1 MQDRVEFLPGLME
14 FVNMSLI
21 PVNYFMNHIENEEIL
36 KSHCQSNIHLNTNH
50 YNLLVK
56 MFNECNNN
64 LGVLYD
70 ALKMYTFNFYSGCQ
84 MPFNQVNNYYC
95 CVYF

>member
-1 MQDRVEFLPGLME
+1 MKNRIEFLPGLME

-36 KSHCQSNIHLNTNH
+36 KSHCNCNIYLKIN

-70 ALKMYTFNFYSGCQ
+70 ALKMYTNNFYSGCR

-95 CVYF
+95 CICF